1 MKYVKLFEEFN
12 EYNYEN
18 TKNNPDKIVVKFTQS
33 GYDKFWDNYI
43 KSTDTN
49 YKSWVY
55 FGSWIDLASPGLS
68 HTEAKGLE
76 MKDGEYYLLFKNY
89 DPKDIEDYRS
99 RRQDI
104 PVKNYFIKYK
114 KEAGE
119 IGIYSSYG
127 TEYQHIEANKYYNNT
142 QLKGETVET
151 YCRLDKGEEAR
162 VADVGSIDHRGYFEI
177 VAVK

>member
-43 KSTDTN
+43 KSTDN
-49 YKSWVY
+49 WFY
-55 FGSWIDLASPGLS
+55 FGSWIDLASTSSLS
-68 HTEAKGLE
+68 HKEAKGLE
-76 MKDGEYYLLFKNY
+76 MKHGEYYLLFKIKNY
-89 DPKDIEDYRS
+89 DPKEIEYYN
-99 RRQDI
+99 
-104 PVKNYFIKYK
+104 NYFIKYN
-114 KEAGE
+114 KEVGE

-127 TEYQHIEANKYYNNT
+127 TEYQDIPTNNYYNTT
-142 QLKGETVET
+142 QLKGEVET

>member
-43 KSTDTN
+43 KSTDN
-49 YKSWVY
+49 WFY
-55 FGSWIDLASPGLS
+55 FGSWIDLASTPSLS

-76 MKDGEYYLLFKNY
+76 MKHGEYYLLFKNY

-104 PVKNYFIKYK
+104 PTNNYFIKYN

-127 TEYQHIEANKYYNNT
+127 TEYQDIQTNNYYNTT
-142 QLKGETVET
+142 QLKGEVGI

-162 VADVGSIDHRGYFEI
+162 VADVGSIDHNGYFEI